1 MTVLWH
7 LFRFSWKNPVPN
19 LPHCQCK
26 LYVNH
31 VGKLTETYHLCIL
44 RRSYNNI
51 LPKKNNFCDRGVSRK
66 TVQFHHPLVGLCDT
80 QIILF
85 PWKEKKSLHL
95 CSVSS
100 ASNGIHCSS
109 VICVFFMLI
118 THKSCLRE
126 AEEGRTGLGGVGG
139 GGGSQWS
146 SAARVI
152 CNGWWMSDSNK

>member
-51 LPKKNNFCDRGVSRK
+51 LPKKKQFLWPRSLKKNRPVSSSPGRTLWHADHSFPLERK
-66 TVQFHHPLVGLCDT
+66 
-80 QIILF
+80 
-85 PWKEKKSLHL
+85 KKSLHL

-139 GGGSQWS
+139 FSGRQPPGSFVTADEW
-146 SAARVI
+146 ATPT
-152 CNGWWMSDSNK
+152 NK

>member
-44 RRSYNNI
+44 RCSYNNI
-51 LPKKNNFCDRGVSRK
+51 LPKKK
-66 TVQFHHPLVGLCDT
+66 TISVTEESQEKPSSF
-80 QIILF
+80 II
-85 PWKEKKSLHL
+85 PWSDSVTRRSFFSPGKKKKSLHL

-139 GGGSQWS
+139 FSGRQPPGSFVTADEW
-146 SAARVI
+146 ATPT
-152 CNGWWMSDSNK
+152 NK